1 MSKFN
6 YPIEETIKA
15 RFSARAYTDQPIP
28 AEIKEK
34 INTYIRTLSNPFSV
48 KVTYHMLELENAP
61 HAEKLGT
68 YGVINGSVDYVG
80 ATVAKGDL
88 ALEGLGFEFEN
99 LILYITSL
107 GLGTCWLGGTFERGA
122 FSKAMT
128 VKEEELFPIITPFGY
143 SASKKRLVDGVTKRI
158 ADPNQRKPWSELFF
172 NKNFATPLSELDAGA
187 FALPLELVR
196 LAPSASNKQPW
207 RIVQDGGVYH
217 FYEAKEPGYSDRFE
231 YDIQQIDIGIAACH
245 FYLAAADKNLS
256 GDFKKLPDPVS
267 DIPEHTQYAFSWVS
281 K

>member
-1 MSKFN
+1 MKFN
-6 YPIEETIKA
+6 YPIEETVKT
-15 RFSARAYTDQPIP
+15 RYSARAYTDKPNST
-28 AEIKEK
+28 EIKEK
-34 INTYIRTLSNPFSV
+34 ISAYIRTLSNPFSV
-48 KVTYHMLELENAP
+48 KVTYHMLELENAAN
-61 HAEKLGT
+61 AEKLGT

-88 ALEGLGFEFEN
+88 ALEGLGYEFEN

-128 VKEEELFPIITPFGY
+128 VKEDELFPIITPFGY
-143 SASKKRLVDGVTKRI
+143 SASKKRLVDAVTKRI

-172 NKNFATPLSELDAGA
+172 NKSFTTPLSEVDAGA
-187 FALPLELVR
+187 FALPLEMVR

-207 RIVQDGGVYH
+207 RIVQDGSVYH

-245 FYLAAADKNLS
+245 FNFSAAEKNLL
-256 GDFKKLPDPVS
+256 GDFKKLPEPIS
-267 DIPEHTQYAFSWVS
+267 DVPENTLYAFSWIS